1 MFLDTHALIWYLTSD
16 PQLPQA
22 LRDQITREPL
32 VYISAA
38 VIWEIA
44 IKGSMAKLELRGK
57 PIKSAAAVQEII
69 AECIAQQF
77 VMLDISGTHAAHAP
91 FLKSS
96 HKDPFDRML
105 AAQSIQQ
112 GLPLVSID
120 RAFDRMGVQRLWTE
134 TRKRPP
140 RKRAGQ
146 TSAG

>member
-1 MFLDTHALIWYLTSD
+1 MILDTHALIWYLTGD

-22 LRDQITREPL
+22 LKEQITREPL
-32 VYISAA
+32 VYVSAA

-44 IKGSMAKLELRGK
+44 IKGSMGKLELGGK
-57 PIKSAAAVQEII
+57 PIKSAEAVKEII
-69 AECIAQQF
+69 AECVSQQF
-77 VMLDISGTHAAHAP
+77 VMLDISGAHAALAP
-91 FLKSS
+91 FLKGS
-96 HKDPFDRML
+96 HQDPFDRML
-105 AAQSIQQ
+105 AAQSIQG
-112 GLPLVSID
+112 GLPLVSVD